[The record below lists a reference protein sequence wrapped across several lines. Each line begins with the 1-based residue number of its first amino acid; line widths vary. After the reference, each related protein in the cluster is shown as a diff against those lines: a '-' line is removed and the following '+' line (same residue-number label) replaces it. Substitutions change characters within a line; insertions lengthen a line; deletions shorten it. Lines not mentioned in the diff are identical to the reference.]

1 MCADRFYDEMAEV
14 DDDAEEDYDD
24 KDRANAIELNASERC
39 APAPPPPCVQ
49 GMIVMREIV

>member
-1 MCADRFYDEMAEV
+1 MAEV